1 MKKLTIYQIA
11 ACAVMTAVLCVL
23 GPMSIPIGAVPI
35 SLATFVLYLMVY
47 ILGTTGASV
56 STLVY
61 LLLGLAGLPVFSGYS
76 GGFAK
81 LAGPTGGYLVGVRK
95 CDIDALMAQYPE
107 AFESE
112 HYTNTVISALG
123 LVLGTAV
130 LYVFGTAWFVILMD
144 VTVGYALTV
153 CVLPFILIDLGKIVV
168 ATLIGKPVRSAL
180 EKAGLLVKFS
190 K

>member
-47 ILGTTGASV
+47 ILGTTGASI

-61 LLLGLAGLPVFSGYS
+61 LLLGLVGLPVFSGYS

-81 LAGPTGGYLVGVRK
+81 LAGPTGGYLVGY
-95 CDIDALMAQYPE
+95 IFIALIGGIILKRSHA
-107 AFESE
+107 
-112 HYTNTVISALG
+112 NTVISALG

>member
-61 LLLGLAGLPVFSGYS
+61 LLLGLVGLPVFSGYS

-81 LAGPTGGYLVGVRK
+81 LAGPTGGYLVGY
-95 CDIDALMAQYPE
+95 IFIALIGGIILKRSHA
-107 AFESE
+107 
-112 HYTNTVISALG
+112 NTVISALG

-180 EKAGLLVKFS
+180 EKAGLLVKFG

>member
-1 MKKLTIYQIA
+1 MKKLTIFQIA

-47 ILGTTGASV
+47 ILGTTGASI

-61 LLLGLAGLPVFSGYS
+61 LLLGLVGLPVFSGYS

-81 LAGPTGGYLVGVRK
+81 LAGPTGGYLVGY
-95 CDIDALMAQYPE
+95 IFIALIGGIILKRSHA
-107 AFESE
+107 
-112 HYTNTVISALG
+112 NTVISALG

-180 EKAGLLVKFS
+180 EKAGLLVKFG

>member
-35 SLATFVLYLMVY
+35 SLATLVLYLMVY
-47 ILGTTGASV
+47 VLGTTGASI

-61 LLLGLAGLPVFSGYS
+61 LLLGLVGLPVFSGYS
-76 GGFAK
+76 GGVAK
-81 LAGPTGGYLVGVRK
+81 LAGPTGGYLVGY
-95 CDIDALMAQYPE
+95 IFIALIGGIILKRSHAN
-107 AFESE
+107 AI
-112 HYTNTVISALG
+112 ISALG

-130 LYVFGTAWFVILMD
+130 LYAFGTAWFVILMD

-153 CVLPFILIDLGKIVV
+153 CVLPFIAIDLGKIVV

-180 EKAGLLVKFS
+180 EKAGLLVKFG

>member
-47 ILGTTGASV
+47 ILGTTGASI

-61 LLLGLAGLPVFSGYS
+61 LLLGLVGLPVFSGYS

-81 LAGPTGGYLVGVRK
+81 LAGPTGGYLVGY
-95 CDIDALMAQYPE
+95 IFIALIGGIILKRSHA
-107 AFESE
+107 
-112 HYTNTVISALG
+112 NTVISALG

-180 EKAGLLVKFS
+180 EKAGLLVKFG

>member
-47 ILGTTGASV
+47 ILGTTGASI

-61 LLLGLAGLPVFSGYS
+61 LLLGLTGLPVFSGYS

-81 LAGPTGGYLVGVRK
+81 LAGPTGGYLVGY
-95 CDIDALMAQYPE
+95 IFIALIGGIILKRSRA
-107 AFESE
+107 
-112 HYTNTVISALG
+112 NTVISALG